1 LDVAPTD
8 DNYYS
13 NINKQLPMGCTNGLA
28 YVDDGYGAVL
38 KIQFVKKGYGKYAKS
53 TKEGEE
59 DEKEAIRRITHSYWK
74 TWRNYERVP

>member
-59 DEKEAIRRITHSYWK
+59 DEEKK
-74 TWRNYERVP
+74 P